1 MCVLLFYQSH
11 CGWTRSILVE
21 IVFTWI
27 GGCVE
32 ARSYRQ
38 WIVICDDVILCCML
52 SFHKLLSFGYFWTCT
67 GLLRCGKSCR
77 LRWTNY
83 LRPEIKRGPFTTQ
96 EEKLVIQLHGI
107 LGNRSNIFSNSIQFN
122 LFHSN
127 SWMFLLSPS
136 SDGQQLHLNSR
147 EEQTMRSRIY
157 GTLISKSAWS

>member
-1 MCVLLFYQSH
+1 MCS
-11 CGWTRSILVE
+11 
-21 IVFTWI
+21 
-27 GGCVE
+27 
-32 ARSYRQ
+32 
-38 WIVICDDVILCCML
+38 VILPVPLWMDPVDSCRNRIYLDWWMRRSKKLSTVNCYMWWCVVCYY